1 MKTKEF
7 TINLGG
13 NRVAFTV
20 HRPYEGGS
28 GFSVTHDD
36 EVICDGHQS
45 GGRFYFLSMS
55 KKVEFF
61 QEVFEAKVM
70 QSLKTLFKTKRRFTY
85 KIINNY
91 VSPII
96 GQSVEQGP
104 QKTFTRTVPN
114 NSNAYSEFEREV
126 RRFFGGYEV
135 KFNHP
140 GKLIILS

>member
-13 NRVAFTV
+13 NRVTFTV

-61 QEVFEAKVM
+61 QEVFEAKVIE
-70 QSLKTLFKTKRRFTY
+70 SLKELFKTKKSFTY

-96 GQSVEQGP
+96 GTSDSLS
-104 QKTFTRTVPN
+104 QKTFTRTVSN
-114 NSNAYSEFEREV
+114 NSNAYNEFEEKV
-126 RRFFGGYEV
+126 RKFFGGYEV

-140 GKLIILS
+140 GKIIILS

>member
-1 MKTKEF
+1 MKTKF

-13 NRVAFTV
+13 NMVTFTV
-20 HRPYEGGS
+20 HRTYEAGS
-28 GFSVTHDD
+28 DFSVTHDD
-36 EVICDGHQS
+36 EVICDGYQS

-61 QEVFEAKVM
+61 QEIFEAKVIE
-70 QSLKTLFKTKRRFTY
+70 SLKELFKTKKSFIY

-96 GQSVEQGP
+96 GTSDSLS
-104 QKTFTRTVPN
+104 QKTFTRTVSN
-114 NSNAYSEFEREV
+114 NSNAYSEFEEKARK
-126 RRFFGGYEV
+126 FFGGYEV

-140 GKLIILS
+140 GKIIILS